1 VSTNLPSDAAIV
13 RIKGSNKALSMTV
26 DCNPYYV
33 FSNPEQGTAIAVSEA
48 ARNIVCSGGKPLAIT
63 NCLNFGNPYNKEVYW
78 QFVHAIKGMSK
89 ACEKFQTP
97 VTGGNVSFYNQS
109 SDEGPVF
116 PSPTIG
122 MVGILDNVNNAM
134 GIAFNEPENIIYMI
148 GESMNDIGSSQYLIH
163 IKKTP
168 YSPAPHLD
176 LEKEDK
182 LHKSVSGLIK
192 NKVILSA
199 HDISDGGLIVSL
211 IESAIINKLGFSID
225 TDPEFRKDA
234 FLFGET
240 QSRVIVSVSKD
251 NALNLEDI
259 LNSQQQAY
267 RKLGNVTKGSVSIDN
282 ENWGEISGLKTIYES
297 SIEDHLD

>member
-1 VSTNLPSDAAIV
+1 MI
-13 RIKGSNKALSMTV
+13 
-26 DCNPYYV
+26 
-33 FSNPEQGTAIAVSEA
+33 
-48 ARNIVCSGGKPLAIT
+48 
-63 NCLNFGNPYNKEVYW
+63 
-78 QFVHAIKGMSK
+78 
-89 ACEKFQTP
+89 
-97 VTGGNVSFYNQS
+97 
-109 SDEGPVF
+109 
-116 PSPTIG
+116 
-122 MVGILDNVNNAM
+122 GILDNVDNAM
-134 GIAFNEPENIIYMI
+134 GIAFNEPEDIIYMI
-148 GESMNDIGSSQYLIH
+148 GESKNDIGSSQYLIH
-163 IKKTP
+163 LRNTP

-176 LEKEDK
+176 LEKEAK

-199 HDISDGGLIVSL
+199 HDVSDGGLIVSL
-211 IESAIINKLGFSID
+211 IESAMINKLGFSID
-225 TDPEFRKDA
+225 TDPDFRKDA

-240 QSRVIVSVSKD
+240 QSRIIVSVSKD